1 MSRDLGFAVEPSQAR
16 FVATVLAKKRVVKE
30 KASHTQA
37 SCVALFLLP
46 RDVTLFVNAQ

>member
-1 MSRDLGFAVEPSQAR
+1 MSRDLGSAVEPSHAFLVDR
-16 FVATVLAKKRVVKE
+16 ACKKRGGRR
-30 KASHTQA
+30 KAGHTQA